1 METAKQGMTERENT
15 HRVLRRPLS
24 SGLKAVK
31 QTHICQNSEPLLS
44 KSGNLSRRDIW
55 IASKGTF
62 NNYSLGL
69 ILNLR
74 WQVFR
79 AFNLLLKLIRNK

>member
-31 QTHICQNSEPLLS
+31 QTHICQNNEPLLS
-44 KSGNLSRRDIW
+44 KSGNPSRKEI
-55 IASKGTF
+55 F
-62 NNYSLGL
+62 GL
-69 ILNLR
+69 HR
-74 WQVFR
+74 R
-79 AFNLLLKLIRNK
+79 GPLIIIVWV

>member
-31 QTHICQNSEPLLS
+31 QCQNNEPLLS
-44 KSGNLSRRDIW
+44 KSGNLSRKEIFGLHR
-55 IASKGTF
+55 KGP
-62 NNYSLGL
+62 L
-69 ILNLR
+69 IIIV
-74 WQVFR
+74 WV
-79 AFNLLLKLIRNK
+79 

>member
-31 QTHICQNSEPLLS
+31 QTHICQNNEPLLS
-44 KSGNLSRRDIW
+44 KSGNLSR
-55 IASKGTF
+55 K
-62 NNYSLGL
+62 
-69 ILNLR
+69 
-74 WQVFR
+74 
-79 AFNLLLKLIRNK
+79 

>member
-31 QTHICQNSEPLLS
+31 QTHICQNNEPLLS
-44 KSGNLSRRDIW
+44 KSGNLSRKEI
-55 IASKGTF
+55 F
-62 NNYSLGL
+62 GL
-69 ILNLR
+69 HRRGPLIIIILNLR